1 MINKLDIQTI
11 DFENKR
17 NELMQKNSNIS
28 TENTEIIIKEVNDWG
43 SAMVEQLE
51 KAADEFLARI
61 TPDFKID
68 IDLTKKAADVN
79 KSFKEEYKND
89 QEGQSIEKLNDFEK
103 TVSELSLQIKRVIMA
118 NQCFIIIEKKKFLG
132 YEFLKNSL
140 IDIDI
145 NKLEFAKEI
154 FPIFRLNDRFYD
166 KKGIELF
173 K

>member
-68 IDLTKKAADVN
+68 IDLTNKAEDVI
-79 KSFKEEYKND
+79 KSFKEEYNND
-89 QEGQSIEKLNDFEK
+89 QEGQSIVKLNDFEK
-103 TVSELSLQIKRVIMA
+103 RVGELLLQIKRVIMA
-118 NQCFIIIEKKKFLG
+118 NKCFIFL
-132 YEFLKNSL
+132 EFYRHYKYQKDNVF
-140 IDIDI
+140 DIQI
-145 NKLEFAKEI
+145 NGFKFAKEI
-154 FPIFRLNDRFYD
+154 FPIIRFNDGFFD
-166 KKGIELF
+166 KKGLELF